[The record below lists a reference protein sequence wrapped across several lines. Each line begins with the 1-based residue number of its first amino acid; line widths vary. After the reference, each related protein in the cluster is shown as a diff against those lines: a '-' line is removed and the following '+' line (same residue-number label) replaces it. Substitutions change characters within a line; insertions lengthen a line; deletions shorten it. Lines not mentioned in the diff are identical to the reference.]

1 MSADELPPELVDLA
15 QQHLAPPTA
24 QHHHRHH
31 DAPPH
36 DDDHGD
42 QAGRKVEHLRSLLM
56 TTAQLR
62 EMPPPEPLVE
72 GVLMRTTLVQLWG
85 KSNSGKSFVAL
96 AWACSVAT
104 GTPWGDHAVEQV
116 PVLYVLAE
124 GVSGMA
130 ERVSAWERHHGVD
143 VPDGALVWLP
153 EPVPL
158 TDDGWADA
166 LVTVATDVG
175 AGLVVVDTQ
184 ARATVGAEENSANE
198 MGAVVERV
206 ERLRRTTGATVVLV
220 HHANATGDRE
230 RGSTVVRAAIETSL
244 HLANDQLVI
253 DKQRNGTTDLRW
265 QLDRHDVGD
274 SIVMAP
280 RLVEGAVSRPP
291 TGAQAIRELMAERGA
306 LGPDATISTADIEKA
321 VPYSHD
327 QVMHAMRYL
336 RRNELL
342 VSPRKGHHHLVD
354 EWSDL

>member
-1 MSADELPPELVDLA
+1 MTPPEWTPPPELVDA
-15 QQHLAPPTA
+15 AAEYLAPPA
-24 QHHHRHH
+24 GQWD

-36 DDDHGD
+36 DDPVDH
-42 QAGRKVEHLRSLLM
+42 AGRKVEHLRSVLM
-56 TTAQLR
+56 TTAELR
-62 EMPPPEPLVE
+62 DMPPPEPLIE

-96 AWACSVAT
+96 SWACSVAT
-104 GTPWGDHAVEQV
+104 GTPWGDHAVEQL

-130 ERVSAWERHHGVD
+130 ERVSAWERHHGTT

-166 LVTVATDVG
+166 LTTVATEIG

-184 ARATVGAEENSANE
+184 ARATVGAEENSATE

-206 ERLRRTTGATVVLV
+206 ERLRKATRATVVLV

-244 HLANDQLVI
+244 NLVNDQLKV
-253 DKQRNGTTDLRW
+253 DKQRNGTTELRW
-265 QLDRHDVGD
+265 QLDRHVVAT
-274 SIVMAP
+274 SIVMVP
-280 RLVEGAVSRPP
+280 RLVEGAVSKPP
-291 TGAQAIRELMAERGA
+291 TGVNAITELLAERGA
-306 LGPDATISTADIEKA
+306 TGPGTTMRTAEIENA
-321 VPYSHD
+321 LPYSHN
-327 QVMHAMRYL
+327 QVMHALRHM
-336 RRNELL
+336 RRNGLL
-342 VSPRKGHHHLVD
+342 VSPSKGHHHLLD
-354 EWSDL
+354 GWDPL